1 MSCIAEQT
9 FTKAFQTSTFSQNF
23 DIKEPGLSRVVSENC
38 ISKQFCGGH
47 YPAYTKPN
55 QACQIGAAG
64 FPVSAKAQCVGFT
77 SLPLRS
83 AASFPCALSGVIT
96 TGSTQRKPCMLLC
109 GATWGILIS
118 NRAEKHSCKLKW
130 VYTVDRGGWV
140 FTRLKQPTMDTFV
153 LQILLSRCQERQ
165 ALVNVHF
172 TTRVY
177 SLSMIMIVPPR
188 TACETVIVC

>member
-83 AASFPCALSGVIT
+83 TASFPCALSGVIT
-96 TGSTQRKPCMLLC
+96 TGS
-109 GATWGILIS
+109 I
-118 NRAEKHSCKLKW
+118 
-130 VYTVDRGGWV
+130 
-140 FTRLKQPTMDTFV
+140 
-153 LQILLSRCQERQ
+153 
-165 ALVNVHF
+165 
-172 TTRVY
+172 
-177 SLSMIMIVPPR
+177 
-188 TACETVIVC
+188 